1 MKKIILSLVA
11 LFSMSANSFADGL
24 TATLQQGD
32 QMTPFYGVDAFKQ
45 AYAKA
50 DSGAVITLSAG
61 NFNTISSVA
70 KSVTIIGNYAF
81 TESAQ
86 TTFLSTL
93 SVSANNVTVEG
104 IRFSGDV
111 TIGAVSNL
119 HIKRCYL
126 NTNLKCTANHTNT
139 LIDECVVM
147 NDYAVEKG
155 YNYCIKNSTLQS
167 FRAKNTT
174 ANIAYI
180 ANCVVWD
187 WYKSQP
193 YAIYKNN
200 VLCNSETNTIKADVN
215 SEFYYNLFV
224 NTAGTSQTYTVSFPN
239 GCVNEGNIINKNYT
253 TYFTSKN
260 FYPATMAFIT
270 IVRGQDGKRV
280 GINGGTGF
288 SEWPA
293 IPRITSKT
301 IDSSTDAEGKINVK
315 IAVKVQQ

>member
-32 QMTPFYGVDAFKQ
+32 NMQAFYGVDAFKQ
-45 AYAKA
+45 AYEKA
-50 DSGAVITLSAG
+50 DSGAIITLSAG
-61 NFNTISSVA
+61 NFNTINSVA

-81 TESAQ
+81 AESAQ

-93 SVSANNVTVEG
+93 SVTANNVTVEG

-126 NTNLKCTANHTNT
+126 NANLKCTANHTNT

-147 NDYAVEKG
+147 DDYAVEKG
-155 YNYCIKNSTLQS
+155 YNYCIKNSTLCY
-167 FRAKNTT
+167 FGAMNTT

-180 ANCVVWD
+180 ANCVVWS
-187 WYKSQP
+187 WSNKQP

-200 VLCNSETNTIKADVN
+200 VLGNDSYGSTITADKN

-224 NTAGTSQTYTVSFPN
+224 NTYNTASNATVSFPN
-239 GCVNEGNIINKNYT
+239 GCVSEGNIINKNYS
-253 TYFTSKN
+253 TYFTSIN
-260 FYPATMAFIT
+260 YPASTMKVT
-270 IVRGQDGKRV
+270 ELGQDGKPV

-288 SEWPA
+288 SKWPA

>member
-32 QMTPFYGVDAFKQ
+32 NMQAFYGVDAFKQ
-45 AYAKA
+45 AYEKA
-50 DSGAVITLSAG
+50 DSGAIITLSAG
-61 NFNTISSVA
+61 NFNTIDSVA

-93 SVSANNVTVEG
+93 SVTVNNVTVEG

-126 NTNLKCTANHTNT
+126 NANLRCTANHTNT
-139 LIDECVVM
+139 LIDECVVKC
-147 NDYAVEKG
+147 DYAVEKG
-155 YNYCIKNSTLQS
+155 YNYCIKNSTLQY
-167 FRAKNTT
+167 FGAKNST

-180 ANCVVWD
+180 TNCVIWN
-187 WYKSQP
+187 WYHSQP

-200 VLCNSETNTIKADVN
+200 VLGNDYTSTITADVN

-224 NTAGTSQTYTVSFPN
+224 NTYDIYKNTTVCFPN
-239 GCVNEGNIINKNYT
+239 GCVNEGNTINKNYT
-253 TYFTSKN
+253 EYFTSKSV
-260 FYPATMAFIT
+260 YPASAMKVTKL
-270 IVRGQDGKRV
+270 GQDGKPV

-288 SEWPA
+288 SVWPA